1 MQKIKIH
8 QRKFA
13 LKKGFSLIELIAVI
27 VILGLLATVVVVNVA
42 PFLSRSYFEK
52 VRSDIAQLENALE
65 LYRFNESTY
74 PTTDQGLEALIKAP
88 QNLKRPSLYPE
99 GGYIKRLPKDP
110 WGNNYLYLKPG
121 IYSKYDIFTYGA
133 DGLEGGSGDQADI
146 GNWNLEK

>member
-121 IYSKYDIFTYGA
+121 IYSKYDILTYGA